1 MKFIACSDLH
11 LHSNRPLC
19 RTDADWIETQDKVL
33 SRLAEYAVGHEYG
46 VLIAGDIFDT
56 PTATPSILNLMMNFL
71 ISLQHAGVGGVV
83 ISSGNHDLPYH
94 QWDRVEESSYGA
106 LKNLMDAITADYGTG
121 IDENLTVRYEEFGT
135 EGTGI
140 IDSDEECDILMLHK
154 FAVRTERDRPPMRK
168 SWTAE
173 DLLEAYPNA
182 RIIIVGDNHDPWSY
196 KSGDRLVVNCGSL
209 MRRNAG
215 ELKHPTGFWVVDTD
229 TLKADHVSLFD
240 DLELEHIDT
249 SYLETQKEREQ
260 AAAQYD
266 DLIEQLKKGME
277 SSYDF
282 IATLEKYVNDNEL
295 KLSDAVVELL
305 REVVDS
311 LKNKE

>member
-19 RTDADWIETQDKVL
+19 RTDADWIESQQKVL
-33 SRLAEYAVGHEYG
+33 DRLADYAVEHGYP
-46 VLIAGDIFDT
+46 VFVSGDIFDT
-56 PTATPSILNLMMNFL
+56 PTVTPTVLNLMMQFIRKIQYEGL
-71 ISLQHAGVGGVV
+71 INNIDTGVYVCA
-83 ISSGNHDLPYH
+83 GNHDLPYH
-94 QWDRVEESSYGA
+94 QWDRVHESSYGSMVYISD
-106 LKNLMDAITADYGTG
+106 N
-121 IDENLTVRYEEFGT
+121 VEEFEEWSGLTAAAENFGT
-135 EGTGI
+135 TL
-140 IDSDEECDILMLHK
+140 DYRYADCDILMLHK